1 MPLLPKFDVVVWIM
15 KTNAFPALRDELIGL
30 AADEPDEST
39 EYEGMV
45 DFHWGFDSFAEA
57 ESVAAAFT
65 VLRQR
70 PELVL
75 LRLSNCDDPKASFTF
90 KDERHGCTGRTGS
103 DPPAYAPP
111 FLWIR
116 TGE

>member
-1 MPLLPKFDVVVWIM
+1 MSLLPKFDVIVGVR
-15 KTNAFPALRDELIGL
+15 KTDAFPALRDELIGL
-30 AADEPDEST
+30 AAGEPEEST

-45 DFHWGFDSFAEA
+45 DFHWRFVGFAEA

-65 VLRQR
+65 VLRQK
-70 PELVL
+70 PEVVF
-75 LRLSNCDDPKASFTF
+75 LRLSNCDASKASFTF
-90 KDERHGCTGRTGS
+90 KDERHGHVGGLCS

>member
-1 MPLLPKFDVVVWIM
+1 MSLLPKFDVVVWIM
-15 KTNAFPALRDELIGL
+15 KTDAFPALRDELIGL

-45 DFHWGFDSFAEA
+45 DFHWGFDSVAEA

-65 VLRQR
+65 VLRER

-90 KDERHGCTGRTGS
+90 KDERHGHVGGICS
-103 DPPAYAPP
+103 DPPASAPP
-111 FLWIR
+111 PLWIR
-116 TGE
+116 IGE